1 MRLLVTGGAGFIG
14 STFVRRRLSA
24 TDDDITVVDKLT
36 YAGNLANLGDLDA
49 AAATR
54 GRFRFVRGDIADV
67 DLVAGLMPD
76 CDAVVNFAA
85 ESHVDRSILD
95 PTAFLRTGVVGVH
108 NLLEAA
114 RIESERRAPGR
125 GVRVVQVSTDE
136 VYGSVSEGASVES
149 DALDPRSPYSA
160 AKAAGELLARAYH
173 ATYGLDVVITRGS
186 NTYGP
191 RQHPEKLVA
200 LFITNAL
207 ADQPLPMYG
216 DGLQRRD
223 WLFVDDHAD
232 AVGVALDRGTSGD
245 CFNVPGGDE
254 LTNRDVTAAIL
265 AQLDKPWSL
274 VRSVPDRPGH
284 DRRYAM
290 DGGRIRA
297 QGWAPRVSFDEG
309 IGRTVRWYVE
319 NESWWRSIRD
329 SDWADYYGKQYG
341 WRLERSVP
349 A

>member
-1 MRLLVTGGAGFIG
+1 MRLLVTGAAGFIG
-14 STFVRRRLSA
+14 SSYVRLVG
-24 TDDDITVVDKLT
+24 DDHDVVVLDKLT
-36 YAGNLANLGDLDA
+36 YAGRRENLPDDVELVVGAIEDRELVRQVADGADA
-49 AAATR
+49 
-54 GRFRFVRGDIADV
+54 I
-67 DLVAGLMPD
+67 
-76 CDAVVNFAA
+76 VNFAA
-85 ESHVDRSILD
+85 ESHVDRSIADQNAFARTHVIGTSVLLD
-95 PTAFLRTGVVGVH
+95 AVRECGVSRY
-108 NLLEAA
+108 L
-114 RIESERRAPGR
+114 
-125 GVRVVQVSTDE
+125 QVSTDE

-232 AVGVALDRGTSGD
+232 AVGVALDRGTAGD

-297 QGWAPRVSFDEG
+297 RGWAPRVSFDEG

-319 NESWWRSIRD
+319 NEPWWRSIRD
-329 SDWADYYGKQYG
+329 SEWADYYGKQYG